1 MGLTLDG
8 YSEIEVERRTRAH
21 MRAEVE
27 RAGEILGYAED
38 GAFAF
43 PLFSVSSISPC

>member
-21 MRAEVE
+21 MRVE
-27 RAGEILGYAED
+27 AGEILGYFED
-38 GAFAF
+38 SAFSF
-43 PLFSVSSISPC
+43 PSFSVSSISPCC